1 MLLTDWD
8 RLVMALS
15 SIRGMQSMGRF
26 TTILAGALM
35 TATLT
40 GCVERL
46 RLDGP
51 DLLALTL
58 DLPWGSGEGIVA
70 LIATGELP
78 RVPVVLLADY
88 PCSLRVN
95 PGGWSPVRWLLPWPA
110 PPRLLGKAV
119 RQVLAGNPLGR
130 PSPEIDAPT
139 HDWAAQP
146 LHLA

>member
-1 MLLTDWD
+1 MRLTRILLAAPDARAAAVHQAFLKRQGYEVAVCSD
-8 RLVMALS
+8 
-15 SIRGMQSMGRF
+15 G
-26 TTILAGALM
+26 
-35 TATLT
+35 LT
-40 GCVERL
+40 CVEQL

-78 RVPVVLLADY
+78 PVPVVLLADY

-110 PPRLLGKAV
+110 PPRL
-119 RQVLAGNPLGR
+119 
-130 PSPEIDAPT
+130 
-139 HDWAAQP
+139 
-146 LHLA
+146 

>member
-1 MLLTDWD
+1 MARILLAASDARAAAMHRAFLTRQGYDVVVCND
-8 RLVMALS
+8 
-15 SIRGMQSMGRF
+15 G
-26 TTILAGALM
+26 LA
-35 TATLT
+35 
-40 GCVERL
+40 CVERL